1 MFKIIVKSHV
11 IVNALR
17 VFYSPV
23 KLVKKWDTDGKMKWF
38 YYNGVSSFASV
49 L

>member
-1 MFKIIVKSHV
+1 MFKIVLKSH

-23 KLVKKWDTDGKMKWF
+23 KLVKKWDTDGKM
-38 YYNGVSSFASV
+38 NGVSSFASV